1 MVIADLLRG
10 LDYFGTVVF
19 AISGALVAARKGM
32 DWMGFA
38 ILATVTGIGGGTL
51 RDLILG
57 RPVFWVAHWEY
68 IVICVLAAMVTF
80 YFAHYVHRRFAWLLW
95 ADAVGLAAFSV
106 LGVQI
111 ALSVGTNPFIAII
124 MGMMTAAFGG
134 LIRDVLAGEPP
145 LLLHR
150 EIYASA
156 ALLGG
161 VVYVVLAVNVH
172 QPLWA
177 LIFGFIVTLVVR
189 ALGIVYHWHLPTAR
203 GGAK

>member
-32 DWMGFA
+32 DLMGFA

-51 RDLILG
+51 RDLILA
-57 RPVFWVAHWEY
+57 RSVFWVAHWEY
-68 IVICVLAAMVTF
+68 IVICVLTAIATF
-80 YFAHYVHRRFAWLLW
+80 YFVHHVRRRFSWLLW

-111 ALSVGTNPFIAII
+111 ALSTGTNPFIAII

-161 VVYVVLAVNVH
+161 VVYALFGVVLH
-172 QPLWA
+172 QPVWA
-177 LIFGFIVTLVVR
+177 LILGFIVALVVR

-203 GGAK
+203 SA

>member
-1 MVIADLLRG
+1 MIIADMLRG
-10 LDYFGTVVF
+10 LDFFGTVVF
-19 AISGALVAARKGM
+19 AISGALVAARKSM
-32 DWMGFA
+32 DWMGFS

-51 RDLILG
+51 RDLLLG
-57 RPVFWVAHWEY
+57 RPVFWIVHWEY
-68 IVICVLAAMVTF
+68 IVICVVTALATF
-80 YFAHYVHRRFAWLLW
+80 YLLRHVHRRLSWLLW

-111 ALSVGTNPFIAII
+111 ALTSGTSPFIAII

-156 ALLGG
+156 ALIGG
-161 VVYVVLAVNVH
+161 VVYVLLAVVLH
-172 QPLWA
+172 QPIWA
-177 LIFGFIVTLVVR
+177 LIVGFVAALIIR
-189 ALGIVYHWHLPTAR
+189 GLGIVYHWHLPAAR
-203 GGAK
+203 AS

>member
-1 MVIADLLRG
+1 MLRG
-10 LDYFGTVVF
+10 LDFFGTVVF
-19 AISGALVAARKGM
+19 AISGALVAARKSM
-32 DWMGFA
+32 DWMGFS

-51 RDLILG
+51 RDLLLG
-57 RPVFWVAHWEY
+57 RPVFWIVHWEY
-68 IVICVLAAMVTF
+68 IVICVVTALATF
-80 YFAHYVHRRFAWLLW
+80 YLLRHVHRRLSWLLW

-111 ALSVGTNPFIAII
+111 ALTSGTSPFIAII

-156 ALLGG
+156 ALIGG
-161 VVYVVLAVNVH
+161 VVYVLLAVVLH
-172 QPLWA
+172 QPIWA
-177 LIFGFIVTLVVR
+177 LIVGFVAALIIR
-189 ALGIVYHWHLPTAR
+189 GLGIVYHWHLPAAR
-203 GGAK
+203 AS

>member
-1 MVIADLLRG
+1 MVLADLLRG

-51 RDLILG
+51 RDLILA
-57 RPVFWVAHWEY
+57 RPVFWVLHWEY
-68 IVICVLAAMVTF
+68 IAICVVSALATF
-80 YFAHYVHRRFAWLLW
+80 YFLQYVHRRLSWLLW

-111 ALSVGTNPFIAII
+111 ALASGTNPFIAII

-161 VVYVVLAVNVH
+161 VVYVVFATVLH
-172 QPLWA
+172 QPVLA
-177 LIFGFIVTLVVR
+177 LILGFMVALVVR
-189 ALGIVYHWHLPTAR
+189 GLGIVYHWHLPAAR
-203 GGAK
+203 TS

>member
-32 DWMGFA
+32 DLMGFA

-51 RDLILG
+51 RDLILA

-68 IVICVLAAMVTF
+68 IVICVLTAIATF
-80 YFAHYVHRRFAWLLW
+80 YFAQHIRRRFSWLLW

-161 VVYVVLAVNVH
+161 VVYVLFSVTLD
-172 QPLWA
+172 QPVWA
-177 LIFGFIVTLVVR
+177 LVLGFIVALVVR
-189 ALGIVYHWHLPTAR
+189 ALGIVYHWHLPTER
-203 GGAK
+203 ST

>member
-1 MVIADLLRG
+1 MIIADLLRG

-19 AISGALVAARKGM
+19 AISGALVAARKRM
-32 DWMGFA
+32 DWMGFS

-57 RPVFWVAHWEY
+57 RPVFWVLHWEY
-68 IVICVLAAMVTF
+68 IVICVVSALGTF
-80 YFAHYVHRRFAWLLW
+80 YLLQHVHRRLSWLLW

-111 ALSVGTNPFIAII
+111 ALSSGTSPFIAII

-156 ALLGG
+156 ALIGG
-161 VVYVVLAVNVH
+161 VVYVLLAVFLH
-172 QPLWA
+172 QPIWA
-177 LIFGFIVTLVVR
+177 LIVGFVAALIIR
-189 ALGIVYHWHLPTAR
+189 GLGIVYHWHLPAAR
-203 GGAK
+203 AS

>member
-1 MVIADLLRG
+1 MVLADVLRG

-19 AISGALVAARKGM
+19 AVSGALVAARKAM

-51 RDLILG
+51 RDLILA

-68 IVICVLAAMVTF
+68 IALCVVSALVTF
-80 YFAHYVHRRFAWLLW
+80 YFVQHVHRRLSWLLW

-111 ALSVGTNPFIAII
+111 ALGMGVNPFIAIV

-134 LIRDVLAGEPP
+134 VIRDVLAGEPP

-150 EIYASA
+150 EVYASA

-161 VVYVVLAVNVH
+161 VVYVLLATLLH
-172 QPLWA
+172 QPFLA
-177 LIFGFIVTLVVR
+177 LVLGFIVTLSVR
-189 ALGIVYHWHLPTAR
+189 GLGIVYHWHLPA
-203 GGAK
+203 ASPNK

>member
-1 MVIADLLRG
+1 MLRG
-10 LDYFGTVVF
+10 LDFFGTVVF
-19 AISGALVAARKGM
+19 AISGALVAARKSM

-51 RDLILG
+51 RDLLLG
-57 RPVFWVAHWEY
+57 RPVFWIVHWEY
-68 IVICVLAAMVTF
+68 IVICVVTALATF
-80 YFAHYVHRRFAWLLW
+80 YLLRHVHRRLSWLLW

-111 ALSVGTNPFIAII
+111 ALASGTSPFIAII

-156 ALLGG
+156 ALSGG
-161 VVYVVLAVNVH
+161 VVYVLLAVVLH
-172 QPLWA
+172 QPIWA
-177 LIFGFIVTLVVR
+177 LIVGFVAALLIR
-189 ALGIVYHWHLPTAR
+189 GLGIVYHWHLPAAR
-203 GGAK
+203 AS

>member
-1 MVIADLLRG
+1 MIIADMLRG
-10 LDYFGTVVF
+10 LDFFGTVVF
-19 AISGALVAARKGM
+19 AISGALVAARKSM

-51 RDLILG
+51 RDLLLG
-57 RPVFWVAHWEY
+57 RPVFWIVHWEY
-68 IVICVLAAMVTF
+68 IVICVVTALATF
-80 YFAHYVHRRFAWLLW
+80 YLLRHVHRRLSWLLW

-111 ALSVGTNPFIAII
+111 ALASGTSPFIAII

-156 ALLGG
+156 ALSGG
-161 VVYVVLAVNVH
+161 VVYVLLAVVLH
-172 QPLWA
+172 QPIWA
-177 LIFGFIVTLVVR
+177 LIVGFVAALLIR
-189 ALGIVYHWHLPTAR
+189 GLGIVYHWHLPAAR
-203 GGAK
+203 AS

>member
-1 MVIADLLRG
+1 VVIADLLRG

-32 DWMGFA
+32 DLMGFA

-51 RDLILG
+51 RDLILD

-68 IVICVLAAMVTF
+68 IVICVLTAIATF
-80 YFAHYVHRRFAWLLW
+80 YFVHHVRRRFSWLLW

-111 ALSVGTNPFIAII
+111 ALSTGTNPFIAII

-161 VVYVVLAVNVH
+161 VVYVLFAVALH
-172 QPLWA
+172 QPIWA
-177 LIFGFIVTLVVR
+177 LILGFIVALVVR

-203 GGAK
+203 SA

>member
-1 MVIADLLRG
+1 MHLLDLLRV

-51 RDLILG
+51 RDLILA
-57 RPVFWVAHWEY
+57 RPVFWLVHWEY
-68 IVICVLAAMVTF
+68 IALCVASAGLTF
-80 YFAHYVHRRFAWLLW
+80 YFAAPVHRRLSWLLW
-95 ADAVGLAAFSV
+95 ADAVGLAAFTV
-106 LGVQI
+106 IGVQI
-111 ALSVGTNPFIAII
+111 ALSSGTNSFIAII

-145 LLLHR
+145 LMLHR

-156 ALLGG
+156 ALVGG
-161 VVYVVLAVNVH
+161 VVYVLFAVVWH
-172 QPLWA
+172 QPFWA
-177 LIFGFIVTLVVR
+177 LICGFLVALLIR
-189 ALGIVYHWHLPTAR
+189 ALGIVYHWHLPAAR
-203 GGAK
+203 VAGD

>member
-1 MVIADLLRG
+1 MHIADLLRG
-10 LDYFGTVVF
+10 LDYFGTIVF

-51 RDLILG
+51 RDLILD
-57 RPVFWVAHWEY
+57 RPVFWVSHWEY
-68 IVICVLAAMVTF
+68 IVLCVLTSLVTF
-80 YFAHYVHRRFAWLLW
+80 YFVPHIRRRYSWLLW
-95 ADAVGLAAFSV
+95 ADAIGLAVFSV

-111 ALSVGTNPFIAII
+111 ALSTGTSPFIAII

-156 ALLGG
+156 ALSGG
-161 VVYVVLAVNVH
+161 VVYALLVVVLH
-172 QPLWA
+172 QPIWA
-177 LIFGFIVTLVVR
+177 LILGFIVALVVR

-203 GGAK
+203 ST

>member
-1 MVIADLLRG
+1 MHIADWLRG

-51 RDLILG
+51 RDLILD

-68 IVICVLAAMVTF
+68 IVLCVLSALLTF
-80 YFAHYVHRRFAWLLW
+80 YFVPHVRRRYSWLLW
-95 ADAVGLAAFSV
+95 ADAVGLAVFSV

-111 ALSVGTNPFIAII
+111 ALSAGTSPFIAII

-161 VVYVVLAVNVH
+161 VVYVLLAVTFHQPVLA
-172 QPLWA
+172 LM
-177 LIFGFIVTLVVR
+177 LGFIVALVVR
-189 ALGIVYHWHLPTAR
+189 ALGIVYHWHLPMAR
-203 GGAK
+203 ST